1 MILFISNGG
10 PLSTHLATLLSQ
22 SQPLTH
28 KVLPKK
34 VCLSVYSDLLNA
46 LDSLFKKARIVIDFT
61 GETRSRSFMHTGNVT
76 VPLLIA
82 KKSLY
87 YGCHHVIISSL
98 AALNYQLTSRQ
109 QLISKDSF
117 YRYSQSKATCVDQ
130 LRHLRQNSSFLHH
143 IIYCGRIT
151 DNYKRTMRGGRLS
164 SYLSFI
170 ARHTTILRDS
180 TLPFSSIQDLAR
192 QILEIVSDP
201 CLHGNEL
208 ICARSLYLKDLSHS
222 TKGCMASSS
231 NYLPDFFLGIISL
244 FSYRLY
250 VHALYLMAR

>member
-22 SQPLTH
+22 SQSLTH

-34 VCLSVYSDLLNA
+34 ATLSVYIDSLNA
-46 LDSLFKKARIVIDFT
+46 LDYFFKKACIVIDFT

-98 AALNYQLTSRQ
+98 AALNYQLTLRQ
-109 QLISKDSF
+109 KLISKDSF
-117 YRYSQSKATCVDQ
+117 YHYSQSKATCVDQ
-130 LRHLRQNSSFLHH
+130 LRHLRHNSSFLHH

-151 DNYKRTMRGGRLS
+151 DNYKRTMRGGTLS
-164 SYLSFI
+164 RYLSFI

-192 QILEIVSDP
+192 QILELVSDP
-201 CLHGNEL
+201 SLHCNEI
-208 ICARSLYLKDLSHS
+208 ICAQTLYLKDLSYS
-222 TKGCMASSS
+222 TKGCVADSS
-231 NYLPDFFLGIISL
+231 NYLPDFLLGIISL
-244 FSYRLY
+244 LSYRLY
-250 VHALYLMAR
+250 IHVLYLMAR